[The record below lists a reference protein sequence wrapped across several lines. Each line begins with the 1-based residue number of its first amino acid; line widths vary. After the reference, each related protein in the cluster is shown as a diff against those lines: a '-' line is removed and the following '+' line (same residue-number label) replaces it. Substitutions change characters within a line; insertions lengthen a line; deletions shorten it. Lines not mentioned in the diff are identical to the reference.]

1 MENHHFLCWG
11 LLANWKVGGMEAYLA
26 DPNQVVMLDGGLATE
41 LETRGCDLLDPLW
54 SGKVLLE
61 SPQRIRDVALAYLRA
76 GARCIITASYQITP
90 QSLMEHRGLTEDA
103 AVAAIE
109 ESVRIAQSVRER
121 HLKEKPQAAPVFVA
135 GSVGPYGAYL
145 ADGSEYRGDYVRSA
159 EEFKEFHRLRIA
171 ALLRAGADVLAIET
185 QPSAAEVRAIVALLQ
200 EEHPNCRA
208 WVSFTTSRISPVEAI
223 SDGTKWADIISFL
236 EKAPQVVAVGVNC
249 IPMAE
254 ASAVLAH
261 LHTLTT
267 MPLVVYTN
275 SGESYDTVTRTWH
288 PIPMRDG
295 TTLSLAALAREWAS
309 HGARL
314 VGGCCRTGPSDIAG
328 AAAALD
334 SAGFVV

>member
-1 MENHHFLCWG
+1 
-11 LLANWKVGGMEAYLA
+11 MEAYLA
-26 DPNQVVMLDGGLATE
+26 DPNYVVMLDGGLATE
-41 LETRGCDLLDPLW
+41 LETRGCDLRDPLW

-61 SPQRIRDVALAYLRA
+61 SPQQLQNVALAYLRA

-90 QSLMEHRGLTEDA
+90 QSLMEHRRLTEDA

-109 ESVRIAQSVRER
+109 ESVRIAQSARER
-121 HLKEKPQAAPVFVA
+121 HLREKPQAAPIFVA

-236 EKAPQVVAVGVNC
+236 EKAPQIVAVGVNC

-275 SGESYDTVTRTWH
+275 SGESYDAVTRTWH
-288 PIPMRDG
+288 PISMSDG
-295 TTLSLAALAREWAS
+295 TTLSLGALAREWAS

-328 AAAALD
+328 AAAALG
-334 SAGFVV
+334 SADFVV

>member
-1 MENHHFLCWG
+1 MET
-11 LLANWKVGGMEAYLA
+11 YLA
-26 DPNQVVMLDGGLATE
+26 DPNHVVVLDGGLATE

-61 SPQRIRDVALAYLRA
+61 SPQQIQDVALEYLRA

-103 AVAAIE
+103 AAVAIE
-109 ESVRIAQSVRER
+109 ESVRIAQTVRER

-145 ADGSEYRGDYVRSA
+145 SDGSEYRGDYVRSA

-200 EEHPNCRA
+200 EEHPHCRA

-249 IPMAE
+249 IPMGE

-288 PIPMRDG
+288 PIAMSDG
-295 TTLSLAALAREWAS
+295 TTMSLAAFAPEWAS

-314 VGGCCRTGPSDIAG
+314 IGGCCRTGPSDIAG
-328 AAAALD
+328 AAAALG
-334 SAGFVV
+334 SADFVV